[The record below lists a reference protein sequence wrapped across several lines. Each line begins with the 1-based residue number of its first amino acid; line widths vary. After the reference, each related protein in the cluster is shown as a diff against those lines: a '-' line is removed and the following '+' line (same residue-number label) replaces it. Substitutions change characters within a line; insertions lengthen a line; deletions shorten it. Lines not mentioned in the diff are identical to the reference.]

1 MILPNFKCLLLSIFA
16 VSRVLAFSRLDIA
29 LCIDEQTTGKTN
41 IASSTSDLSRYGTD
55 FASDGWQTYLA
66 PVSALYSLPLSNTSV
81 VRKLSRQSS
90 GKYSDPVSGK
100 TVQYSCVENDRSQ
113 DGAIMVTRT
122 IRIPQ
127 ESVGLA
133 AAGILGLNYFIENP
147 AQGFMAGRSDALAAG
162 AEVLKGVQHVHFSFF
177 DHKGALIFSSF
188 DVDPDGNPNAYPFTT
203 GALNGGAKIPE
214 GSTSIQIAVVS
225 NGTSTY
231 CIGKFSVF
239 VYKFAVEHYGT
250 VQRLVNASFIISLVL
265 IVLVPVILMTEQYR
279 RRGRASLKMLD
290 LVHVQGSRL
299 IRAMFFILSVSFLY
313 KTYEWL
319 IAKPDSSLSILPIF
333 GGISSEKL
341 SSTTASKI
349 LQTPVFVLCFVIIGL
364 IFWPIG
370 LCYAQINEGSRIAAV
385 LGLVATLNMVT
396 LRTGI
401 QYLQH
406 SPLDSVSRAI
416 SYQLVEIFAYFAITV
431 YFMLSSIQ
439 PGRLENFVRKTNF
452 RNAV

>member
-1 MILPNFKCLLLSIFA
+1 
-16 VSRVLAFSRLDIA
+16 
-29 LCIDEQTTGKTN
+29 
-41 IASSTSDLSRYGTD
+41 
-55 FASDGWQTYLA
+55 
-66 PVSALYSLPLSNTSV
+66 
-81 VRKLSRQSS
+81 
-90 GKYSDPVSGK
+90 
-100 TVQYSCVENDRSQ
+100 
-113 DGAIMVTRT
+113 
-122 IRIPQ
+122 
-127 ESVGLA
+127 
-133 AAGILGLNYFIENP
+133 
-147 AQGFMAGRSDALAAG
+147 
-162 AEVLKGVQHVHFSFF
+162 
-177 DHKGALIFSSF
+177 
-188 DVDPDGNPNAYPFTT
+188 
-203 GALNGGAKIPE
+203 
-214 GSTSIQIAVVS
+214 
-225 NGTSTY
+225 
-231 CIGKFSVF
+231 
-239 VYKFAVEHYGT
+239 
-250 VQRLVNASFIISLVL
+250 
-265 IVLVPVILMTEQYR
+265 MTEQYR

-452 RNAV
+452 RTLCM